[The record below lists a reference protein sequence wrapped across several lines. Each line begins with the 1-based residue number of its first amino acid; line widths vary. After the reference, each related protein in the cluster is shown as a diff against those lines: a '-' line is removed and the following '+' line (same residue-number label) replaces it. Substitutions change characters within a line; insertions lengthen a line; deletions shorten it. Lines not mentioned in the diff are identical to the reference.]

1 MKIKD
6 LEQNCGDCALIDY
19 CAEPF
24 EELCLCTDSRFKE
37 LTEDEYIALAEKSSK
52 GENEKIAD
60 EVGHAIKKMIEGA

>member
-6 LEQNCGDCALIDY
+6 LEQNCGDCALIHY

-24 EELCLCTDSRFKE
+24 EELCLSTDSRFKE